1 LIPPTLTRR
10 LDKLLAMEKKNKQ
23 LKEAEDKVTE
33 ILHRAEESA
42 GRSFELQKT
51 YLDRDIKLTYT
62 PDREAFISG
71 QIEHCKAIIKGLA
84 GFDGLMNDL
93 PVHVRTYDPRE
104 ASRRFAIFDLLDGMA
119 SEQDLFRVFTMKYV
133 AYLKIDYLQS
143 WNHADPIYSLIKP
156 EYRDLAK
163 KVLPAIKE
171 RIDRKVPDRTK
182 GAAEIIKAC
191 FALKFN
197 EIMVEF
203 LDNDGNVCISNFYRH
218 LDDYFDRSTKHQAYQ
233 SAIHRQWV
241 TPNYLE
247 YDDLITEIQEQ
258 A

>member
-1 LIPPTLTRR
+1 
-10 LDKLLAMEKKNKQ
+10 MEKKNRKQ
-23 LKEAEDKVTE
+23 AEDKVTE
-33 ILHRAEESA
+33 ILRKAEESA
-42 GRSFELQKT
+42 GRLFELEREH
-51 YLDRDIKLTYT
+51 LDRDIKLTYA
-62 PDREAFISG
+62 PDRESFISG
-71 QIEHCKAIIKGLA
+71 QVEHCKAIVKGLA

-93 PVHVRTYDPRE
+93 PAHVRTYDPARE
-104 ASRRFAIFDLLDGMA
+104 KSRGFAIFDLMDGMA

-143 WNHADPIYSLIKP
+143 WNQPKPIYSLIKA
-156 EYRDLAK
+156 EYQDLAK

-171 RIDRKVPDRTK
+171 RIDKRVPDRTK

-233 SAIHRQWV
+233 SAISAQRKHL

-247 YDDLITEIQEQ
+247 YNDLITEIQEQ